1 MKSGEWLTA
10 AARRLRDRGV
20 ESPDLSARLILAEVS
35 GASPARLLAFPEDP
49 LSPEAVRIAD
59 ALLERRER
67 HEPMAYLLGRKE
79 FRNLALRV
87 TPAVLIPRPETEE
100 LIDLA
105 KLISPNAKT
114 LLDAGAGSGCIALS
128 LAEVFPSAR
137 VYGTD
142 RSSEALAVARSND
155 PDRRVRWARMDWL
168 SGVGERRLDLIVSN
182 PPYLTQEE
190 METLEP
196 QVRDYEPIGALS
208 GGKDGCDE
216 YRRLVPQIVECLAT
230 GGWTVL
236 EIGPSIAEGVGKLLA
251 ESGFTD
257 IAVHPDLAG
266 RKRFAVGRSPVTGA
280 APRT

>member
-1 MKSGEWLTA
+1 MRSGEWLTS

-79 FRNLALRV
+79 FRNLTLRV

-105 KLISPNAKT
+105 KSLSPNAKT

-155 PDRRVRWARMDWL
+155 PDRRVRWMQMDWL
-168 SGVGERRLDLIVSN
+168 TALGADQFDLIASN
-182 PPYLTQEE
+182 PPYLTEEE
-190 METLEP
+190 MQTLEP

-208 GGKDGCDE
+208 GGRGGCEE
-216 YRRLVPQIVECLAT
+216 YRRLIPQIAECLAP

-236 EIGPSIAEGVGKLLA
+236 EIGPSVAEGVGRLLA
-251 ESGFTD
+251 ESGFID

-266 RKRFAVGRSPVTGA
+266 RKRFAVGA
-280 APRT
+280 AP